1 MRRSAAWRTVPMHS
15 ASPIDSCFHIFPR
28 VLFVATGRC
37 MVAPPDSGRRKD
49 GEQAAESYD
58 DHSTVRPRDRLAGP
72 YERSHAISAEVF
84 GVTDRGLVRRDNQDQ
99 FLVADLQRSMRMS
112 SSSPAFHDVRL
123 VGAPQGWLLIVADGM
138 GGYRGGEVA
147 SAITVEGMARYV
159 LDAMPW
165 PAPSSGMSGAAIEAG
180 LVEALRS
187 CHSEVQHAAEERGLD
202 ARMGTT
208 LTLAFVD
215 WPELI
220 VLHVGDS
227 RCYLLRHGTLS
238 RLTRDQTLAQ
248 QLYEEETLTAEEAA
262 RSRFRHVLVNSVGGN
277 LPELTIETHRME
289 LHAGDRLLLC
299 TDGLTGHLD
308 DGELARRLSRDAHME
323 SIARGL
329 VEAAKKAGGEDNIT
343 ALVAAF

>member
-1 MRRSAAWRTVPMHS
+1 M
-15 ASPIDSCFHIFPR
+15 
-28 VLFVATGRC
+28 G
-37 MVAPPDSGRRKD
+37 APPDSGRRSD
-49 GEQAAESYD
+49 AEPPTEPYD
-58 DHSTVRPRDRLAGP
+58 DRSTVRPRHWLVPPPEAGQAV
-72 YERSHAISAEVF
+72 SGEVF
-84 GVTDRGLVRRDNQDQ
+84 GVTDRGRVRPDNQDQ
-99 FLVADLQRSMRMS
+99 FLVADLRRSMRLS
-112 SSSPAFHDVRL
+112 SSSPAFQDVRL

-159 LDAMPW
+159 FESMPW
-165 PAPSSGMSGAAIEAG
+165 PTPSSKASGAVVERG

-215 WPELI
+215 WPELV

-227 RCYLLRHGTLS
+227 RCYLLRRGVLS

-248 QLYEEETLTAEEAA
+248 QLYEEKTLTADEAA
-262 RSRFRHVLVNSVGGN
+262 RSRFRHVLLNSVGGN
-277 LPELTIETHRME
+277 LPELNVETHRME
-289 LHAGDRLLLC
+289 LHVGDRLLLC
-299 TDGLTGHLD
+299 TDGLTGHLE
-308 DGELARRLSRDAHME
+308 DGELVRWLSRDEQME
-323 SIARGL
+323 SIARGM
-329 VEAAKKAGGEDNIT
+329 VEAAKQAGGEDNIT